1 MHRADSWKSKLIQI
15 PFTIWML
22 GFVSL
27 LMNISSVMITIL
39 TPIFITTVLGAT
51 YTMAATIDGIVE
63 ALSSFLKVFS
73 GTLSDKLKKR
83 KFLIVIGYGVGVL
96 VKPLF
101 AMAQSVTWIF
111 TARVIDRLSN
121 GMRDTPR
128 DALMADSAPAHI
140 KGKCFGLR
148 IAMGSVGS
156 LIGAGITFLL
166 MWLWAMDFRT
176 VFWISLIPSTMA
188 LILLIFFIKDKHSTP
203 DIQISAGPE
212 FHLSEIKS
220 LSKSF
225 WYLILIAFIFML
237 GKTSESLLVL
247 RTFQIVKSDVTLGSW
262 LVSSN
267 ENMGANIGLVCG
279 VMILMNLVYSSS
291 AYPMGRVSD
300 KFDRRIFLFLGGSV
314 LIGANLLLA
323 FSTTT
328 LSVALGVALWGLHMG
343 IVQGLFASMIAER
356 APAHLKGTAFGAFH
370 LVSGLAAII
379 GVPTSGYI
387 WQNYGAEYSFLA
399 EVCAVGIALIFA
411 IFLPK
416 YKEKSSYAS

>member
-1 MHRADSWKSKLIQI
+1 MPGSNGWKSNLAQI

-22 GFVSL
+22 SIVSL

-51 YTMAATIDGIVE
+51 YTVAATIDGIVE

-83 KFLIVIGYGVGVL
+83 KFLIVIGYGIGVA

-111 TARVIDRLSN
+111 TARIIDRISN

-140 KGKCFGLR
+140 KGKCFGVR
-148 IAMGSVGS
+148 IAMSSVGS
-156 LIGAGITFLL
+156 LIGAILTFFL
-166 MWLWAMDFRT
+166 MWLWVMDFRT
-176 VFWISLIPSTMA
+176 VFWISIIPSTLA
-188 LILLIFFIKDKHSTP
+188 LILLIFFVKDKHTP
-203 DIQISAGPE
+203 TDIPTAAGPE

-225 WYLILIAFIFML
+225 WFLILIAFIFML

-247 RTFQIVKSDVTLGSW
+247 RTFQIIKTDVTLGSW
-262 LVSSN
+262 VVSPG

-291 AYPMGRVSD
+291 AYPMGKISD
-300 KFDRRIFLFLGGSV
+300 KFDRRIFLFVGGTV
-314 LIGANLLLA
+314 LICANLLLA

-328 LSVALGVALWGLHMG
+328 ISVSCGVALWGLHMG

-399 EVCAVGIALIFA
+399 EVAAVALSLIFA

-416 YKEKSSYAS
+416 YKEKSSNVF

>member
-1 MHRADSWKSKLIQI
+1 MPASKSWKSNLAQI

-22 GFVSL
+22 SLVSL

-51 YTMAATIDGIVE
+51 YTVAATIDGIVE

-83 KFLIVIGYGVGVL
+83 KFLIVIGYGMGVA

-111 TARVIDRLSN
+111 TARIIDRISN

-140 KGKCFGLR
+140 KGKCFGVR
-148 IAMGSVGS
+148 IAMSSVGS
-156 LIGAGITFLL
+156 LIGAILTFFL
-166 MWLWAMDFRT
+166 MWLWVMDFRT
-176 VFWISLIPSTMA
+176 VFWISLIPSTLA
-188 LILLIFFIKDKHSTP
+188 LVLLIFFVKDKHNQK
-203 DIQISAGPE
+203 DIPTATGPE

-225 WYLILIAFIFML
+225 WFLILIAFIFML

-247 RTFQIVKSDVTLGSW
+247 RTFQIIKTDVTLGSW
-262 LVSSN
+262 LISAN

-291 AYPMGRVSD
+291 AYPMGKISD
-300 KFDRRIFLFLGGSV
+300 KFDRRIFLFVGGIV
-314 LIGANLLLA
+314 LICANLLLA

-328 LSVALGVALWGLHMG
+328 LSVSLGVALWGLHMG

-356 APAHLKGTAFGAFH
+356 APSHLKGTAFGAFH

-399 EVCAVGIALIFA
+399 EVAAVTLSLVFA

-416 YKEKSSYAS
+416 YKEKSSDVS